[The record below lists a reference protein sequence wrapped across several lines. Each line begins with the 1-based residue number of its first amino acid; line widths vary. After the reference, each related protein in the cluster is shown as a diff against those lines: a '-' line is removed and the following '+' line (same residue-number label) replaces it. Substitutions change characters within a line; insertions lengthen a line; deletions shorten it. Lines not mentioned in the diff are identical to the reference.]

1 MVNQGQK
8 PISIWYRG
16 CLLFT
21 PGFLLILCLQFPMAI
36 FKLAFG
42 CMQHFSWIA
51 GLRLIS
57 PGFWCLQCRH
67 LFPESPASFL
77 TDDRES
83 HALSLILAKDLK
95 YIRRIVGELIPLGWL
110 PSPACMSITL
120 ILMHFSPNNKC
131 KPWQCV
137 CYVSPRSEVGCM
149 APATEPWMIC
159 QTVRFHII
167 WGLLICLIQSF
178 MPQVEQ
184 QPTNP
189 LSLVLAAGCRPA
201 G

>member
-16 CLLFT
+16 LPPLYSWLPVDFV
-21 PGFLLILCLQFPMAI
+21 PSVPMAI

-67 LFPESPASFL
+67 LFPESPVSFL

-95 YIRRIVGELIPLGWL
+95 NIRWIVGELIPPRWL
-110 PSPACMSITL
+110 PCQACMSITL
-120 ILMHFSPNNKC
+120 ILMHFSLNNKC
-131 KPWQCV
+131 KPWQCPPDQRWV
-137 CYVSPRSEVGCM
+137 V
-149 APATEPWMIC
+149 W
-159 QTVRFHII
+159 
-167 WGLLICLIQSF
+167 
-178 MPQVEQ
+178 PQL
-184 QPTNP
+184 
-189 LSLVLAAGCRPA
+189 LSLGYVKLSDFTLFGVFSFVWFSLSCIR
-201 G
+201 